1 MANFKNNPFKK
12 LESSLKEVPP
22 EMRKKVMDDIAT
34 AKLVMD
40 ITFLV
45 TNNYPSTLTQ
55 FLKTKDKSKYN

>member
-1 MANFKNNPFKK
+1 MSNNQNNPFKK
-12 LESSLKEVPP
+12 LENSLKEVPP

-34 AKLVMD
+34 AKLLMD